1 MFVYFG
7 DKHISTYR
15 FTKLPSEKAITDKN
29 MFASS
34 NNGNKSTKW
43 VLNRTIKTYL
53 ELPSNWVVPPKTV
66 EISAGYSQ
74 LTGNFNCVHAF

>member
-1 MFVYFG
+1 MFVYIG

-29 MFASS
+29 MFASL

-53 ELPSNWVVPPKTV
+53 ELSI
-66 EISAGYSQ
+66 ELGCSSQ
-74 LTGNFNCVHAF
+74 NGWNFGWLFSIDW